1 MLKRFTFF
9 LIMCCVA
16 GMTAIAQA
24 QEKEA
29 NLKAV
34 FIYNFINYID
44 WGNSENENEFVIGI
58 IGSSEID
65 NPIAEIAKTNLA
77 KNKTI
82 VIRHFNKV
90 DDIRNCQMLF
100 IPKNSPFSLK
110 SVLEKIDKGVL
121 TISDEPGLAKQGAAF
136 NFVLVNNKLK
146 FEVNLK
152 AVYLSGVRVSS
163 QLLKLAIIVD

>member
-1 MLKRFTFF
+1 MLKRFAFF
-9 LIMCCVA
+9 IIMCCTSQVLA
-16 GMTAIAQA
+16 AQS

-44 WGNSENENEFVIGI
+44 WGNEENGNEFVIGI

-65 NPIAEIAKTNLA
+65 NPLAAIAKTNLA

-90 DDIRNCQMLF
+90 EDIRNCQILF

-110 SVLEKIDKGVL
+110 AVLEKIERGML
-121 TISDEPGLAKQGAAF
+121 TVSDEPGVAKQGAAF
-136 NFVLVNNKLK
+136 NFVLVNGKLK

-152 AVYLSGVRVSS
+152 SVYLSGVKVSS